1 MAEKKPKPQ
10 DKDPGKEK
18 GGMTMAQN
26 AIGFVVAGVIAGGV
40 GAGIGMMSKPAEH
53 APPPKEGAK
62 SGERK
67 EEVLAAVVQMGSLDV
82 PPAVTNLASPKEV
95 WVRIEGAILFEG
107 KTLPRGDAMFEGKT
121 LPRGDALAAEI
132 SADILAF
139 LRTQTLEQIQ
149 GVTGLEHLRSD
160 INERVQTRSQGAV
173 KKFIIKALVVQ

>member
-1 MAEKKPKPQ
+1 MS
-10 DKDPGKEK
+10 
-18 GGMTMAQN
+18 MAQN

-40 GAGIGMMSKPAEH
+40 GAGVGMMNKPAAH
-53 APPPKEGAK
+53 APPASEGAK
-62 SGERK
+62 PGERR
-67 EEVLAAVVQMGSLDV
+67 EEAREAPVVHMGSVDV

-107 KTLPRGDAMFEGKT
+107 KTLPRGDA
-121 LPRGDALAAEI
+121 LAAEI

-149 GVTGLEHLRSD
+149 GVAGLEHLRSD

>member
-10 DKDPGKEK
+10 DAGKEK

-40 GAGIGMMSKPAEH
+40 GAGVGMMNKPV
-53 APPPKEGAK
+53 PPGPAAKEGAK
-62 SGERK
+62 PVERK
-67 EEVLAAVVQMGSLDV
+67 EEAAPLVQMGSLEV

-95 WVRIEGAILFEG
+95 WVRIEGAIL
-107 KTLPRGDAMFEGKT
+107 FEGKT

-149 GVTGLEHLRSD
+149 GVAGLEHLRAD

>member
-1 MAEKKPKPQ
+1 MAEKKPAKPQ
-10 DKDPGKEK
+10 DKDAGKEK

-40 GAGIGMMSKPAEH
+40 GAGVGMMNQPGAH
-53 APPPKEGAK
+53 APTAREGAK

-67 EEVLAAVVQMGSLDV
+67 EELREAPLVQMGSLDV

-107 KTLPRGDAMFEGKT
+107 KTLPRGDA
-121 LPRGDALAAEI
+121 LATEI

-149 GVTGLEHLRSD
+149 GVAGLEHLRSD